1 MTGKKIFK
9 NNSGNI
15 SILSIILIFIFA
27 LLFLLIIDF
36 LRIFTAR
43 EITKNAS
50 DAVALAVAQDI
61 LYFDNSDYEKTAKEI
76 LKKNNCFLD
85 YLEFSYDELT
95 VTAGKEMQFLLIDKF
110 FPGKFKI
117 KSRSKVKIL
126 YPWDDFFG
134 YCKFYKFNY

>member
-15 SILSIILIFIFA
+15 SIFAVILIFIFV
-27 LLFLLIIDF
+27 LLFLLMID
-36 LRIFTAR
+36 LSRIFTAR

-50 DAVALAVAQDI
+50 DAAALAVAQNI
-61 LYFDNSDYEKTAKEI
+61 LFFENSDYEETATEV

-85 YLEFSYDELT
+85 YLDFSYDEIT
-95 VTAGKEMQFLLIDKF
+95 VAAGKEMNFLLIDMF
-110 FPGKFKI
+110 FPGEFKI
-117 KSRSKVKIL
+117 KSESKVKIL

-134 YCKFYKFNY
+134 YCKFYEFNY